1 MVLENFNFTRNIDI
15 LTVVRLNH
23 ATLTVNLFGDALKKK
38 LNSKKRRNRLD
49 TQYNQ
54 LYDQIVQ

>member
-1 MVLENFNFTRNIDI
+1 MVLANFNFTRNIDI

-23 ATLTVNLFGDALKKK
+23 ATLTVNLIGDALKKK

>member
-23 ATLTVNLFGDALKKK
+23 ATLTVNLIGDALKKK